1 MVGAEGADLNRAT
14 PSFASFSS
22 SHSHK
27 PSARADSSLSSAAGI
42 VAYGMMMPLPSLLS
56 HSLSHSSFVFAE
68 IFERIGPRERPVLW
82 DPFGAVQSEPG
93 IASRSRHV
101 CSSRGWPWALASL
114 PVSPT
119 LLWLWVA
126 CVAVAFAFERCVGS
140 EHPRRQEPAGTRTRK
155 EAPQPRYSGGG
166 GRRSLWVSLIAFSR
180 PLWQIVGGAGE

>member
-114 PVSPT
+114 PLSPT
-119 LLWLWVA
+119 PLWLWVA
-126 CVAVAFAFERCVGS
+126 CVAVAFAFERWLDQSTRGDKSQQALGQGRKRPSPGTVAVADVDRFGS
-140 EHPRRQEPAGTRTRK
+140 P
-155 EAPQPRYSGGG
+155 
-166 GRRSLWVSLIAFSR
+166 
-180 PLWQIVGGAGE
+180 

>member
-1 MVGAEGADLNRAT
+1 MWYGLFMVGAEGADLNRAT
-14 PSFASFSS
+14 PSFASFFFSFSQAKCSS
-22 SHSHK
+22 RLLTQLSCWHSGIWH
-27 PSARADSSLSSAAGI
+27 DDAAPI
-42 VAYGMMMPLPSLLS
+42 SPFPL
-56 HSLSHSSFVFAE
+56 SLSHSSFVFEE

-155 EAPQPRYSGGG
+155 EAPSPGTVAVADVHRFGS
-166 GRRSLWVSLIAFSR
+166 
-180 PLWQIVGGAGE
+180 P